1 MQNFNTINDL
11 ILFACSENDL
21 SDAEKFLRIRRADKK
36 LSREFSTIIRVK
48 NYLRKIQIGPS
59 ESVIKNIMGFSKA
72 FSVNKTRASGNFNL
86 LLN

>member
-1 MQNFNTINDL
+1 MQNFNTRNDL

-21 SDAEKFLRIRRADKK
+21 SDAEKFLRISRTDRK
-36 LSREFSTIIRVK
+36 LSREFNTIIRVK

-59 ESVIKNIMGFSKA
+59 ESVIKNIMGFSMA
-72 FSVNKTRASGNFNL
+72 FTVNKTRVGGSFTL